1 MRAVFEKSF
10 YERLVDFYTEQS
22 VATGKKIV
30 RILLDDGEWR
40 DFLNDQDVLSKAAPV
55 EFVCNQTNTVRE
67 GYRIT
72 MPDIRRS
79 KCEIIILQYFEGF
92 KYGT

>member
-40 DFLNDQDVLSKAAPV
+40 DFLNDKDMVSKSVSYNLLCKKTKTVQQFYEITLQDKYQQLRCV
-55 EFVCNQTNTVRE
+55 TVARDNFT
-67 GYRIT
+67 GDT
-72 MPDIRRS
+72 
-79 KCEIIILQYFEGF
+79 
-92 KYGT
+92 